1 MAGIGGGVAIA
12 EPTDEEMKR
21 KLKER
26 SSSELLFAL
35 SECGVPLK
43 WQHELVVNCGYNCL
57 RLVAGIEET
66 REKVRAAFIDE
77 LKVTD
82 AIPNHRLI
90 LASLVSSWE
99 VSREQMH
106 REIQLRAET
115 KALAIRRPVGSTE
128 RSQMKKLVE
137 DSTGV
142 KMPESSTP
150 SPEYLA
156 TKVEEVENDEPLAS
170 PLDEVVSMEDAH
182 QASMTQPSA
191 GSNLLHLS
199 EIHLV
204 RRKLKVQLPQT
215 PEALRMRLRT
225 EANCY
230 LMLSARFTNRSWLSG
245 LTQEDFNKWT
255 DHFLGAK
262 CNEMRIARADGSQ
275 SFLHP
280 PWSIVL
286 SYEYT
291 CRRRAFY
298 LVREEGMA
306 LKDALATAVR
316 DSEIKEISF
325 TSPIALSGRGSQAD
339 STAWG
344 GAKVKKEG
352 KDRAKGGGKGDRKG
366 GGKGGGG
373 KGGKEQRVGKAGN
386 GRRHWKSQ
394 TPDGRAI
401 CYAFSTGRC
410 TSGECGRVHC
420 CRICFGDH
428 PTPQHPD

>member
-1 MAGIGGGVAIA
+1 MAGMAGGVVVVK
-12 EPTDEEMKR
+12 PTDEEMKQ
-21 KLKER
+21 KLKEK

-66 REKVRAAFIDE
+66 REKVRAAFVDE
-77 LKVTD
+77 LKVTPD
-82 AIPNHRLI
+82 VPNHRLI

-99 VSREQMH
+99 VSKEQMH

-128 RSQMKKLVE
+128 RSQMKRLVE
-137 DSTGV
+137 ESTGV

-182 QASMTQPSA
+182 SASMTQPSA

-215 PEALRMRLRT
+215 PEAFRMRLRT

-245 LTQEDFNKWT
+245 LAQEDFNRWT

-262 CNEMRIARADGSQ
+262 CNEIKIARADGSQ
-275 SFLHP
+275 NFLHP

-286 SYEYT
+286 SYEYA
-291 CRRRAFY
+291 CRKRALY

-306 LKDALATAVR
+306 LKDAMAAASRTARSRKSPSPHRSLCLAR
-316 DSEIKEISF
+316 
-325 TSPIALSGRGSQAD
+325 ALRL
-339 STAWG
+339 
-344 GAKVKKEG
+344 
-352 KDRAKGGGKGDRKG
+352 
-366 GGKGGGG
+366 
-373 KGGKEQRVGKAGN
+373 
-386 GRRHWKSQ
+386 
-394 TPDGRAI
+394 TPRL
-401 CYAFSTGRC
+401 
-410 TSGECGRVHC
+410 GEAPR
-420 CRICFGDH
+420 
-428 PTPQHPD
+428 